1 MPACHLRH
9 DRARRKQFRDDP
21 PLVRV
26 TPPSPATNAT
36 ANLDAP
42 SRRGSV
48 NYMVDHICEPMPS
61 TGSHLPNYAARC
73 KMGERH
79 RWAKEAAR
87 HSYLSAERGRRRGDD
102 LLGSTRLSDL
112 RHRSAQS
119 AGNLAPDF
127 GISEKAAA
135 RTRTV
140 QSFQRKRPSGLH
152 ASRSPIISRASV
164 SSLPPD
170 SCPYCGSAK
179 LSKHRDAGGGPAA
192 VEGDPNGAGKVLVPG
207 MLEDHATAGAL
218 PRHAARLCRAEP
230 VGHHPV

>member
-73 KMGERH
+73 KMG
-79 RWAKEAAR
+79 AKTPLTDQHQAGATDGSR
-87 HSYLSAERGRRRGDD
+87 NGFRNANQPLWTQDRCRSRD
-102 LLGSTRLSDL
+102 LAQPHVAHANGALHQS
-112 RHRSAQS
+112 RSA
-119 AGNLAPDF
+119 
-127 GISEKAAA
+127 
-135 RTRTV
+135 
-140 QSFQRKRPSGLH
+140 H
-152 ASRSPIISRASV
+152 SRMMPR
-164 SSLPPD
+164 
-170 SCPYCGSAK
+170 
-179 LSKHRDAGGGPAA
+179 
-192 VEGDPNGAGKVLVPG
+192 NVL
-207 MLEDHATAGAL
+207 E
-218 PRHAARLCRAEP
+218 RN
-230 VGHHPV
+230 

>member
-9 DRARRKQFRDDP
+9 DRARRKRFRDDP

-79 RWAKEAAR
+79 R
-87 HSYLSAERGRRRGDD
+87 LRRR
-102 LLGSTRLSDL
+102 
-112 RHRSAQS
+112 
-119 AGNLAPDF
+119 
-127 GISEKAAA
+127 
-135 RTRTV
+135 RTRVDNFKATDV
-140 QSFQRKRPSGLH
+140 
-152 ASRSPIISRASV
+152 ASV
-164 SSLPPD
+164 SKVIHTDNQLQAGQFGKRRLHRVDTEMRGSWPRACRNGLPLAD
-170 SCPYCGSAK
+170 MARG
-179 LSKHRDAGGGPAA
+179 
-192 VEGDPNGAGKVLVPG
+192 
-207 MLEDHATAGAL
+207 T
-218 PRHAARLCRAEP
+218 RHALQSHSFLRRQRQPSVDHFNVKFFKRGHSQQAHVGAARSRNVTQHNSFDGNLRQCYRCAL
-230 VGHHPV
+230 HHSIRGL